1 MVGRW
6 FIFLEEEVARQH
18 AGKPQNGDQDDIAN
32 AEGEDEGPKELDS
45 GEHGPDE
52 VESSVGLVGVLRE
65 VDGEVVVDVGVVVS
79 HIKRNRIL
87 STNKYMT
94 YSNGMTCFKG

>member
-1 MVGRW
+1 MAW
-6 FIFLEEEVARQH
+6 QY

-32 AEGEDEGPKELDS
+32 AEGEDKSPKELDS
-45 GEHGPDE
+45 GKYGPDE

-65 VDGEVVVDVGVVVS
+65 VDGEVIVDVGVVVS
-79 HIKRNRIL
+79 HIKWNRIL

-94 YSNGMTCFKG
+94 YLNDMTWFKSW